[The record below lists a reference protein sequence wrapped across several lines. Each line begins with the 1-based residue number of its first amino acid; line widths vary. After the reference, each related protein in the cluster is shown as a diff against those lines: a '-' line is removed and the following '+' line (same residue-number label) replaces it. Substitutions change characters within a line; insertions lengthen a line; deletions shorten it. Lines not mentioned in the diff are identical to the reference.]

1 MAAIQLRPDLKT
13 AGGEVCD
20 IVYEGEFAGTLT
32 LVYRESDRLSG
43 SVQLERQSLSASDKE
58 RVLAFVQEHVQG
70 MVRAL
75 QAQACEVFVT
85 CSDYEL
91 IIATEHALQQTAPES
106 ALAAQRPA
114 AAFHEDEADYEWVQD
129 GSRFDDVDPDD
140 GDEFH
145 MADGGRGGAASA
157 ESGYELVIVGEKR
170 NRVEYHVYDE
180 ESELVAECAV
190 VLYGADV
197 VGEVNWCFDP
207 FEEEMNQ
214 ITELL
219 VADFDETLIDTYVLH
234 MNYNGETIDTIELTH
249 RDLLDEDAFSRA
261 PAAVDQ
267 LSSEDYTVV
276 LARDDGDTLTY
287 EIYQQSYGGLPIG
300 TATVDISERQLTGFI
315 DFREPGNADDRELIA
330 MLLLDELDKEKDY
343 ETVNFSMLYRNKLI
357 DEILFESEQVH

>member
-20 IVYEGEFAGTLT
+20 IMYEGEFAGTLT

-58 RVLAFVQEHVQG
+58 RVLVFVKEHVEDL
-70 MVRAL
+70 VRAVR
-75 QAQACEVFVT
+75 AQSCEVFVT
-85 CSDYEL
+85 YSDYEL
-91 IIATEHALQQTAPES
+91 IIATEHALQTAQGS
-106 ALAAQRPA
+106 GLAPRREPVVL
-114 AAFHEDEADYEWVQD
+114 HEDEADYEWVQD
-129 GSRFDDVDPDD
+129 GTRFDDVDPDG
-140 GDEFH
+140 GDEFD
-145 MADGGRGGAASA
+145 MEMVSPSADSA
-157 ESGYELVIVGEKR
+157 ETDYELVIVGEKR
-170 NRVEYHVYDE
+170 NRVEYHVYDD
-180 ESELVAECAV
+180 ESELIAECAL

-197 VGEVNWCFDP
+197 VGEINWRFDP
-207 FEEEMNQ
+207 FEEEMNR

-249 RDLLDEDAFSRA
+249 RDLLEEADSSRA
-261 PAAVDQ
+261 PVE
-267 LSSEDYTVV
+267 LEPFNSEDYTVV